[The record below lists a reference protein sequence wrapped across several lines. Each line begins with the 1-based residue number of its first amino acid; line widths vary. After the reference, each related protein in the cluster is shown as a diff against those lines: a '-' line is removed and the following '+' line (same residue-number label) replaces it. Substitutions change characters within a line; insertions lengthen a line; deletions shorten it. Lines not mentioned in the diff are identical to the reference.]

1 MKQMFKVFKDFGVSI
16 SQKRKTVEGNTGPVR
31 ERLLDVAEELFSEHG
46 FEGTSI
52 RDLASAA
59 GCNIASVNYYFGGKE
74 KLYEGVFR
82 RHLIPM
88 TDIRIASIDKVMTQS
103 NGKPELDVLLRAFA
117 HAFIEPLT
125 DEAKASRFMKLMIRE
140 MIDNH
145 LPSDLFV
152 KDVVMPTMSTMQTGL
167 VKACPGLDEAKVPLI
182 VHSVIGQLVQAVHNE
197 RMLEQAKDA
206 EIPKFDL
213 TKMIDHI
220 VKFSAAGIRAYAR
233 EKSE

>member
-1 MKQMFKVFKDFGVSI
+1 MKQVFKDSGMAI
-16 SQKRKTVEGNTGPVR
+16 SREKRTVEGNAGPVR
-31 ERLLDVAEELFSEHG
+31 ERLLDTAERLFSEHG
-46 FEGTSI
+46 FEGTSV

-74 KLYEGVFR
+74 KLYEEVFR

-103 NGKPELDVLLRAFA
+103 NGKPELEVLLRAFA
-117 HAFIEPLT
+117 NAFIEPLA

-152 KDVVMPTMSTMQTGL
+152 KDVVIPTMGAMQTGV
-167 VKACPGLDEAKVPLI
+167 VKACPGLDEARVPLI
-182 VHSVIGQLVQAVHNE
+182 VHSVIGQLVQAVHSE
-197 RMLEQAKDA
+197 RMLEQAKVAD
-206 EIPKFDL
+206 IPKFEL
-213 TKMIDHI
+213 AKVIDHI
-220 VKFSAAGIRAYAR
+220 VKFSAAGIRAYAG

>member
-1 MKQMFKVFKDFGVSI
+1 MAI
-16 SQKRKTVEGNTGPVR
+16 SREKRTVEGNAGPVR
-31 ERLLDVAEELFSEHG
+31 ERLLDTAERLFSEHG
-46 FEGTSI
+46 FEGTSV

-74 KLYEGVFR
+74 KLYEEVFR

-103 NGKPELDVLLRAFA
+103 NGKPELEVLLRAFA
-117 HAFIEPLT
+117 NAFIEPLA

-152 KDVVMPTMSTMQTGL
+152 KDVVIPTMGAMQTGV
-167 VKACPGLDEAKVPLI
+167 VKACPGLDEARVPLI
-182 VHSVIGQLVQAVHNE
+182 VHSVIGQLVQAVHSE
-197 RMLEQAKDA
+197 RMLEQAKVAD
-206 EIPKFDL
+206 IPKFEL
-213 TKMIDHI
+213 AKVIDHI
-220 VKFSAAGIRAYAR
+220 VKFSAAGIRAYAG